1 MKCVVLFGMLK
12 NFQPDKSQSVC
23 IKKRKRKMPLNEDR
37 TSFKRPLEQ
46 IPCGVS
52 NKQKQNHALGSNS
65 KHLYADISHKNN
77 GLNNWSKF
85 KDLELKT
92 KPPLNKLITNNT
104 VRLQKVALSKPA
116 TNSVKERHNY
126 KSSHNRAKPYLTKCV
141 AIDCEMV
148 GVEENGK
155 DDMVARVSLV
165 NGYGECI
172 YDKFV
177 KPMEPVVDYRTFVS
191 GVRPKDLENGEDFK
205 VVQKEVADILKGKQ
219 LIGHALRN
227 DLKVLFLTHP
237 KWAIR
242 DTSRYHKFREG
253 YKNTPA
259 LKKLVEKYLGI
270 KIQEGEH
277 NSVEDA
283 NAAMQLYLMHRREWE
298 EELKR
303 KRRCYHKIVKHN
315 PPEKL
320 TADNV

>member
-1 MKCVVLFGMLK
+1 MPK
-12 NFQPDKSQSVC
+12 NFQSNKPDSVY
-23 IKKRKRKMPLNEDR
+23 IKKHKRKMLFNEDR
-37 TSFKRPLEQ
+37 TSCAKRPLQ
-46 IPCGVS
+46 TPYGV
-52 NKQKQNHALGSNS
+52 NKQSYTSENNS
-65 KHLYADISHKNN
+65 KNLYADISHKNT
-77 GLNNWSKF
+77 GSNNWRKF
-85 KDLELKT
+85 KELELKT
-92 KPPLNKLITNNT
+92 KPPLSKLVTNNT
-104 VRLQKVALSKPA
+104 IRLQKVALSKPV
-116 TNSVKERHNY
+116 NIKGKDRNNY
-126 KSSHNRAKPYLTKCV
+126 KVSLHNRAKPYLSKCV

-148 GVEENGK
+148 GVEEHGK
-155 DDMVARVSLV
+155 DDMVARVSIV
-165 NGYGECI
+165 NGFGECI

-205 VVQKEVADILKGKQ
+205 VVQKEVADILKGKK
-219 LIGHALRN
+219 LIGHALKN

-253 YKNTPA
+253 YKSTPA

-283 NAAMQLYLMHRREWE
+283 NAALQLYLMHRREWE

-303 KRRCYHKIVKHN
+303 KRRGCHKITKHN
-315 PPEKL
+315 APEKL
-320 TADNV
+320 TVDNV